1 MRRGLRLREGLL
13 GILVQVGHS
22 NPRCEL
28 QKNHTGT
35 FLHLALGEEGGNTCS
50 ATTRLCKRR
59 RRERAA
65 EGVESGSGLRLG
77 AGMVAMRLEAAHEAV
92 ALEHHAMHRC
102 VGK

>member
-13 GILVQVGHS
+13 GILVQVGHN

-50 ATTRLCKRR
+50 AATRL
-59 RRERAA
+59 APS
-65 EGVESGSGLRLG
+65 VIISILRYLNKQPKKN
-77 AGMVAMRLEAAHEAV
+77 RL
-92 ALEHHAMHRC
+92 
-102 VGK
+102 

>member
-50 ATTRLCKRR
+50 AVTSL
-59 RRERAA
+59 APS
-65 EGVESGSGLRLG
+65 VIISILRYLQ
-77 AGMVAMRLEAAHEAV
+77 
-92 ALEHHAMHRC
+92 
-102 VGK
+102 